1 MDTDPMNQQSIHDR
15 IMSRNQ
21 NDPVSPSAVDD
32 QRKPKRNWWKT
43 VVLSLL
49 AIASVGTAG
58 YVAMRYDAVGNF
70 ISQPAVA
77 ETNAANQP
85 LADTPF
91 LQHAKQAGLQSCSTI
106 FPVLGALLT
115 NGTQYNVQSIWNSEA
130 ADKHAVQALV
140 GMNYATQGYSGPAA
154 GVVVAAPVASGCEGS
169 MVRVAPFTASCPE
182 ISAKFP
188 TGSKLVNNLGQ
199 VSVYEL
205 ADNGGNAMLLPTGN
219 SCVVISVASAAGKQ
233 GGTK

>member
-1 MDTDPMNQQSIHDR
+1 MNQQSIHDR

-21 NDPVSPSAVDD
+21 GGAAVRSEADD
-32 QRKPKRNWWKT
+32 QAKPKRSWRKAMI
-43 VVLSLL
+43 LSLV
-49 AIASVGTAG
+49 AIAVVGAAG
-58 YVAMRYDAVGNF
+58 YAALRYNVVGNF

-77 ETNAANQP
+77 GTNDANLA

-91 LQHAKQAGLQSCSTI
+91 LQHAKQAGLQSCSTV

-115 NGTQYNVQSIWNSEA
+115 NGTQYNVQSLWNSEA

-154 GVVVAAPVASGCEGS
+154 GVVFAAPVGSGCEGS
-169 MVRVAPFTASCPE
+169 MVRVAPFTASCSD

-188 TGSKLVNNLGQ
+188 NGSKLVNNLGQ
-199 VSVYEL
+199 ISVYEL
-205 ADNGGNAMLLPTGN
+205 GNDGGNAMLLPTGN
-219 SCVVISVASAAGKQ
+219 SCVVISVASATGKQ
-233 GGTK
+233 GGGK